1 MRLAR
6 GVLRLLLTLVMDV
19 LIVAAVALFAH
30 IVIGFFGHGASMPLA
45 VRVTD
50 VTTRLVPRL
59 GYGRIPT
66 PYAGVFDFNAGA
78 GLGIALAAEW
88 VVAFFRRFFQ

>member
-1 MRLAR
+1 VRLAR

-30 IVIGFFGHGASMPLA
+30 IVIGFFGHVASMPLA

-88 VVAFFRRFFQ
+88 VVAFVRRFFQ